1 MEKRVSLIFLFSFFL
16 FSLFCQTP
24 SIVEH
29 IRIPLWAELDAYP
42 ELLQDSNVDAEKYP
56 IERIKEVAP
65 FLISGMVYGW
75 DFVYTPSD
83 KARGVEEYFE
93 LTEKKLYDVELMGIS
108 YSSPWVQDNKLNCW
122 CEYTRTESQI
132 QNYNL
137 WASIQN
143 PTIQGIGIG
152 KISDGFDGI
161 TAAAKDAVKKAVR
174 EYYRNVTKNKPKE
187 ITGSVLVR
195 NQPLLGIDAGKYRIK
210 LDFFLECGRI
220 KYYTMF

>member
-75 DFVYTPSD
+75 DFGSSWHRW
-83 KARGVEEYFE
+83 K
-93 LTEKKLYDVELMGIS
+93 II
-108 YSSPWVQDNKLNCW
+108 YS
-122 CEYTRTESQI
+122 RH
-132 QNYNL
+132 
-137 WASIQN
+137 
-143 PTIQGIGIG
+143 
-152 KISDGFDGI
+152 
-161 TAAAKDAVKKAVR
+161 R
-174 EYYRNVTKNKPKE
+174 
-187 ITGSVLVR
+187 
-195 NQPLLGIDAGKYRIK
+195 
-210 LDFFLECGRI
+210 
-220 KYYTMF
+220 